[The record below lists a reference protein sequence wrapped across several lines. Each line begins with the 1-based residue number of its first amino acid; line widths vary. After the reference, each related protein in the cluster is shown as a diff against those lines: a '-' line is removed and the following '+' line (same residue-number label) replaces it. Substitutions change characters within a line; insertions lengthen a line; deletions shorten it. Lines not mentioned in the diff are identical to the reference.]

1 MSEPEF
7 QPDTL
12 TEWRDWLEANHAQS
26 SGIWLITF
34 KKSSGKQQLTQEM
47 AIEEALCFGWI
58 DSKPGK
64 VDVERTK
71 LWLSPRKPRTG
82 WSHLNKKRI
91 ATLLKEGRMKPSG
104 LEKVEAAKRDGSWIL
119 LDEVEALV
127 IPDDL
132 AQAFDTYPGSRD
144 YFDAFPKSAK
154 RGILEWIVQAKRP
167 ETRQRRIEETARLAA
182 DNIRANQWSRKKP

>member
-1 MSEPEF
+1 MPAPEF
-7 QPDTL
+7 QPNTL
-12 TEWRDWLEANHAQS
+12 AEWRDWLEANHSQS

-34 KKSSGKQQLTQEM
+34 KKSSGKQQLTQDM

-64 VDVERTK
+64 IDSERTK
-71 LWLSPRKPRTG
+71 LWFSPRKPQTG
-82 WSHLNKKRI
+82 WSQLNKKRI
-91 ATLLKEGRMKPSG
+91 TKLLNDGRMHAAG
-104 LEKVEAAKRDGSWIL
+104 LQKVDDAKRDGSWTL
-119 LDEVEALV
+119 LDDVEALI

-132 AQAFDTYPGSRD
+132 VQAFAAYPGSREH
-144 YFDAFPKSAK
+144 FDHFPRSVK

-182 DNIRANQWSRKKP
+182 DNIRANQWSRKKK